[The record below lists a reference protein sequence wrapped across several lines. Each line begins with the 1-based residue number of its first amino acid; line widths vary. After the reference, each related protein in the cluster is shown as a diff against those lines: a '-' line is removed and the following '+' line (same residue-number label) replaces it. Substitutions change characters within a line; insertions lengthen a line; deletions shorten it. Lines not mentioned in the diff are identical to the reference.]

1 MTTCDRVRPQLSG
14 YVDRHLDAALAAEVR
29 AHLLSCDACRSV
41 ADDLGRVRDA
51 ARGLGPIE
59 PPPHVWMEIAGRLR
73 LEGGTSVPQ
82 VFSSPVPQALKSSA
96 PQVYRSSGSQAT
108 LQWLGLAAALLL
120 TTLAVYSVATPDPV
134 APVPVA
140 TDAAGNAS
148 EAPTVETVE
157 ETMRRAEAE
166 YEKAITQLEQL
177 VKSGAP
183 GVSSAAAD
191 TLRRSVTTID
201 LAIADS
207 RAALKGSPDSQPAR
221 TSLFE
226 ALRNK
231 VNLLQHTVVLM
242 NEMRKGDASGAAEAA
257 AGLGKGDS

>member
-14 YVDRHLDAALAAEVR
+14 YVDRHLDAAQAAEVR
-29 AHLLSCDACRSV
+29 AHLLSCDACRAV
-41 ADDLGRVRDA
+41 ADDLLHVRDA
-51 ARGLGPIE
+51 ARALGPVE
-59 PPPHVWMEIAGRLR
+59 PPAHVWMEIAGRLR
-73 LEGGTSVPQ
+73 LEGGASGPQ
-82 VFSSPVPQALKSSA
+82 VPSSPG
-96 PQVYRSSGSQAT
+96 PQVLRPSGSQAT

-134 APVPVA
+134 APIPVA
-140 TDAAGNAS
+140 TDAAGNAT
-148 EAPTVETVE
+148 ETPTVETVE

-166 YEKAITQLEQL
+166 YEKAATQLEQL
-177 VKSGAP
+177 VKSGDP
-183 GVSSAAAD
+183 RVSAAAAAI
-191 TLRRSVTTID
+191 LQRSVTAID
-201 LAIADS
+201 SAIAES
-207 RAALKGSPDSQPAR
+207 RAALTNSPDSQPAR

>member
-14 YVDRHLDAALAAEVR
+14 YVDRHLDAERATEVR
-29 AHLLSCDACRSV
+29 AHLFSCDACRSV

-73 LEGGTSVPQ
+73 LEADTSPGPQ
-82 VFSSPVPQALKSSA
+82 VTRFPVPEV
-96 PQVYRSSGSQAT
+96 PRSSAT

-120 TTLAVYSVATPDPV
+120 TTLAVYSIATPDSV
-134 APVPVA
+134 APISVA
-140 TDAAGNAS
+140 ADTAGNAA
-148 EAPTVETVE
+148 ETPTVETVE

-177 VKSGAP
+177 VKSGDP
-183 GVSSAAAD
+183 GVSSAAAE

-201 LAIADS
+201 SAIADS

-242 NEMRKGDASGAAEAA
+242 NEMRKGDASAAAEAA
-257 AGLGKGDS
+257 DGLGKGDS